1 VADIETSVAI
11 TAQTDG
17 LQAGLSSA
25 ADAVESA
32 TAAMRA
38 QFADLGTAAQQ
49 AQAQIATAAAQIA
62 SAMTTL
68 QGQTANLAASG
79 GGTGRS
85 NIPTGSDNQ
94 YPGLSVTEAAGS
106 GDITQLEDIRSSQSA
121 IDQDYYARKA
131 AAAQDDAQTQQ
142 TLLDQQEIAYQ
153 NYLNDKD
160 TLDARAAQNGGT
172 KGQGMLQPIQRALDT
187 SITGL
192 VTGTTSV
199 PRALSNVSQS
209 IVGEFVKSAVGSVFG
224 GVGDLLGPALASGG
238 GGDQDFSGGVA
249 GAAEGVLGGGL
260 FNSLFR
266 GIGALFSFERGGIV
280 PSAQGGWMVPSTSLA
295 MLHTNEMVLP
305 ANISQGLQSMIANG
319 GGSAA
324 PNVTFA
330 VSAMDSQSVAAFFK
344 NNGAT
349 LVSAI
354 NNAMR
359 NGSALR
365 SM

>member
-1 VADIETSVAI
+1 
-11 TAQTDG
+11 
-17 LQAGLSSA
+17 
-25 ADAVESA
+25 
-32 TAAMRA
+32 MRA

-49 AQAQIATAAAQIA
+49 AQAQIGTAAAQIG
-62 SAMTTL
+62 SAINELHT
-68 QGQTANLAASG
+68 QTADLAGSVSRTGLSG
-79 GGTGRS
+79 DRIGTD
-85 NIPTGSDNQ
+85 TQ
-94 YPGLSVTEAAGS
+94 YPGISVTDQTGGA
-106 GDITQLEDIRSSQSA
+106 DIAQLKDARDSQWA
-121 IDQDYYARKA
+121 IDQEYYERKEGA
-131 AAAQDDAQTQQ
+131 AENDAQTQQ
-142 TLLDQQEIAYQ
+142 KLLQQQASDYQ
-153 NYLNDKD
+153 NFLSDKD
-160 TLDARAAQNGGT
+160 KLDAQGVQNSEAHW
-172 KGQGMLQPIQRALDT
+172 QGMLQPIQRALDT

-192 VTGTTSV
+192 ITGTTTAQK
-199 PRALSNVSQS
+199 ALSNVSRS
-209 IVGEFVKSAVGSVFG
+209 IVGEFVNSAVGGVLG
-224 GVGDLLGPALASGG
+224 GVGNLFGASVLAGNGSGG
-238 GGDQDFSGGVA
+238 SQDFSGGVT
-249 GAAEGVLGGGL
+249 GAAEGILGGGL
-260 FNSLFR
+260 FSSLFR
-266 GIGALFSFERGGIV
+266 GIGTLFSFEQGGIV

-354 NNAMR
+354 NNAIR